1 VVTTG
6 EVDLRQVAVAAGAA
20 PADVLR
26 LAGAVERPAGHA
38 LARAVAAAAGEVPE
52 AADVD
57 VVPGRGVRGV
67 VAELV
72 GDRVVAHAVLAGK
85 PAFLREHDV
94 GLPDD
99 LAAARDA
106 AEAAGHPVVAVAWD
120 GVARGVLE
128 LADPV
133 RPDAASAVAAL
144 IRCGVQPVLVTG
156 VARAAAEAQGRQLGL
171 AADQVIADVAPGE
184 AAEVVRRLG
193 VHGRVV
199 AGAGTGGGHL
209 ELPVGS
215 HGPAGVV
222 DAVRLALR
230 VRRVDA
236 GLRVATVTSALGGA
250 AAGLIDPLA
259 AAAAPV
265 VGLAVVAAGLVLVA
279 VSGTARSDDH
289 PARPP
294 GEPP

>member
-1 VVTTG
+1 
-6 EVDLRQVAVAAGAA
+6 
-20 PADVLR
+20 
-26 LAGAVERPAGHA
+26 
-38 LARAVAAAAGEVPE
+38 
-52 AADVD
+52 
-57 VVPGRGVRGV
+57 VRGV

-72 GDRVVAHAVLAGK
+72 GDRIVAHAVLAGK

-106 AEAAGHPVVAVAWD
+106 GEAAGHAVVAVAWD

-133 RPDAASAVAAL
+133 RPDAAPAVAAL

-184 AAEVVRRLG
+184 AAEVVRWLG
-193 VHGRVV
+193 IRGRVV

-209 ELPVGS
+209 ELPIGP
-215 HGPAGVV
+215 HGPAGVA
-222 DAVRLALR
+222 DAVRLARR

-250 AAGLIDPLA
+250 AAGLVDPLA

-265 VGLAVVAAGLVLVA
+265 VGLVVVVAGLIAVA

-289 PARPP
+289 PARAP